1 MAEKIN
7 PIPEGFHSVTP
18 HLVVRGA
25 SEAIDYYKK
34 VFGAVERFRM
44 PGPDGKLIMHAELM
58 IGDSIIFL
66 CDEFP
71 NMELKSPPALHGS
84 PVSIHLYVDDVD
96 EVFNRAVS
104 AGGKATMPLQNM
116 FWGDRFGEI
125 EDPFGH
131 HWSMASRVEELSPEE
146 IERRGAEAGC
156 GQAAGEAANA

>member
-1 MAEKIN
+1 MTGKTN
-7 PIPEGFHSVTP
+7 PIPEGFHAVTP

-25 SEAIDYYKK
+25 GEAIDYYKRA
-34 VFGAVERFRM
+34 FGAVERFRM
-44 PGPDGKLIMHAELM
+44 PAPDGKSILHAEIM

-71 NMELKSPPALHGS
+71 NMDAKSPAALHGS
-84 PVSIHLYVDDVD
+84 PVTIHLYVEDVD

-104 AGGKATMPLQNM
+104 EGGKVTMPLKDM

-131 HWSMASRVEELSPEE
+131 HWSIASRVEELSQDE
-146 IERRGAEAGC
+146 IERRGAQEFC
-156 GQAAGEAANA
+156 GTAAAT